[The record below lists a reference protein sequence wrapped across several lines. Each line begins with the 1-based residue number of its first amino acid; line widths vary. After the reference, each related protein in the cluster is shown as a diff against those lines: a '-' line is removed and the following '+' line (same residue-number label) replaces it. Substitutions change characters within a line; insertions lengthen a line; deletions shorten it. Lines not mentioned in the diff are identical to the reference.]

1 MVANLKK
8 LRNEYK
14 ISQQQLADVIGVS
27 QQSINKYENHNI
39 EPDIETL
46 KIMAKFFNT
55 SIDYLVGYKESETK
69 FDNTQELL
77 RLFSLMTAEQ
87 QQLFIEQ
94 GKVFIRANEFNKE
107 KTKTS

>member
-8 LRNEYK
+8 LRSEHK

-46 KIMAKFFNT
+46 KTMAKFFNT
-55 SIDYLVGYKESETK
+55 TIDYLVGYEEDKTE
-69 FDNTQELL
+69 FNHTQELL
-77 RLFSLMTAEQ
+77 RLFNLMTAEQ
-87 QQLFIEQ
+87 QSIFIEQ
-94 GKVFIRANEFNKE
+94 GKAFVKANEIS
-107 KTKTS
+107 KTSAKS